1 MLEIIQK
8 QDIVR
13 LTFLCFHD
21 RGLVGSLLKIP
32 TSKTVEDE
40 KLGGSFTVR
49 NVIAAQSRRKVFL
62 YSFSRKAFE

>member
-21 RGLVGSLLKIP
+21 GVGSLLKIS
-32 TSKTVEDE
+32 TFKTVEDE